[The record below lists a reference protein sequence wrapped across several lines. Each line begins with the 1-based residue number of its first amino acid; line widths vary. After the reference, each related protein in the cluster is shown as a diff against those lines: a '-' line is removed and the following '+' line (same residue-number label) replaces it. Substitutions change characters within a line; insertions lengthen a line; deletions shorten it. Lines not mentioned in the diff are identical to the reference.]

1 MKKAKIEPNGITFL
15 GLLSACAHA
24 GFWNEG
30 LAYFDSMSKDYHI
43 EPEVEHYGCLVD
55 ILGRAGRLSQALD
68 VIEKMPMKPD
78 SKIWGSLLSS
88 CRTHSNLDIAII
100 AMEHLEG
107 LEPDDTGNYVLL
119 SNIYA
124 DLAKWDG
131 VSRMRKLIKSKS
143 MKKTPGSSLIDINN
157 VVQEFVSWDD
167 SKPFSRDIFWLLEL
181 LTSHQDTT
189 DPHLIEIMLEDG
201 SECLG

>member
-1 MKKAKIEPNGITFL
+1 
-15 GLLSACAHA
+15 
-24 GFWNEG
+24 
-30 LAYFDSMSKDYHI
+30 MS
-43 EPEVEHYGCLVD
+43 PA
-55 ILGRAGRLSQALD
+55 RT
-68 VIEKMPMKPD
+68 
-78 SKIWGSLLSS
+78 LLSS

-100 AMEHLEG
+100 AMEHLEE

>member
-1 MKKAKIEPNGITFL
+1 
-15 GLLSACAHA
+15 
-24 GFWNEG
+24 
-30 LAYFDSMSKDYHI
+30 MSKDYHI

-100 AMEHLEG
+100 AMEHLEE